1 MINLL
6 CDNCIDAMKNIADES
21 IDLVVTDPPYRTI
34 SGGTHS
40 KWKSGYPT
48 SVLSKNDG
56 KIFENNNINHKE
68 WLQECY
74 RVLKPNTHIY
84 IMTNL
89 LNLFEL
95 KEIAEQVGFR
105 LHNLLVWEKN
115 TCNANRWYM
124 KNCEYTLF
132 MRKGEAKTINNPSS
146 KTVHQFNNPVG
157 NKNHPTEKP
166 IDLMKFYV
174 ENSSNQSDV
183 VLDPF
188 MGSGSVGVACKQLG
202 RDFIGIEIDAR
213 YFEIAKNRIEAES
226 ANVSTDVLL
235 GKFGLLD
242 EDGSK

>member
-1 MINLL
+1 MIDLYNDDCLKVMATL
-6 CDNCIDAMKNIADES
+6 PDES
-21 IDLVVTDPPYRTI
+21 VDLIVTDPPYRTI
-34 SGGTHS
+34 SGGTKS

-56 KIFENNNINHKE
+56 KIFDSNSINHTE
-68 WLQECY
+68 WLKECY
-74 RVLKPNTHIY
+74 RVLKPDTHIY

-95 KEIAEQVGFR
+95 EKIAESVGFK

-132 MRKGEAKTINNPSS
+132 MRKGEAKTINNPSC

-166 IDLMKFYV
+166 IDLMKMYV
-174 ENSSNQSDV
+174 ENSSNKGDL

-188 MGSGSVGVACKQLG
+188 MGSGSTVIACKELE
-202 RDFIGIEIDAR
+202 RDCIGIEIDKK
-213 YFEIAKNRIEAES
+213 YFDIASHRIS
-226 ANVSTDVLL
+226 D
-235 GKFGLLD
+235 GKVIKTEQVELW
-242 EDGSK
+242 